1 MAGSGQDEGVA
12 PPLLALGGWQNAAWF
27 SPALLSDATI
37 VGFSLPKLAGLRRQ
51 NFNVGERSVAE
62 KVPRGK
68 KPAAPEVAP
77 RRVAGKLA
85 LILDG
90 VGAARAVSCG
100 RSRFLFDSG
109 PVLFFAEIPLA
120 KLKARAAAKLR
131 RDIAGIGALGCVV
144 WLEGLLATLMFW
156 VVTETDITHFVN
168 AAVPDFPLHADFFK
182 AVAPAKEDTKAPAR
196 AARRAADREAALLA
210 EVAALRAQIDQLQH
224 ARSALGAMEQ
234 LGLDD
239 ARLKSML
246 RLLHPDKHGGSE
258 AASEAAKWLN
268 GLRDLLKQKPG

>member
-1 MAGSGQDEGVA
+1 MA
-12 PPLLALGGWQNAAWF
+12 PPLLALGGWQNAEWF
-27 SPALLSDATI
+27 SPALMSDATI

-51 NFNVGERSVAE
+51 NFNVSQRSVAD
-62 KVPRGK
+62 KVKRGK
-68 KPAAPEVAP
+68 QAAADVAP
-77 RRVAGKLA
+77 KRVAGKLA

-100 RSRFLFDSG
+100 RSRFLFDTG

-120 KLKARAAAKLR
+120 KLKARAAAKFR
-131 RDIAGIGALGCVV
+131 RDLAGIGALGCVV
-144 WLEGLLATLMFW
+144 WLEGTFATVMVW
-156 VVTETDITHFVN
+156 VITESDITQFVN
-168 AAVPDFPLHADFFK
+168 AAVPDFALHADFFK
-182 AVAPAKEDTKAPAR
+182 AVAPAKENAKAPAR

-210 EVAALRAQIDQLQH
+210 EVAALRAQIDQLQQ